1 MIQLTLLWLGTL
13 ADIGTTLWLVRKPQF
28 REANPLYRAAGAAM
42 IRALLVLALCA
53 PALAQT
59 PCTSHECSDDS
70 ATPPIAGNE
79 PIVYDIILDIA
90 SYEFTYDDG
99 ATVCATV
106 APQFLPRY
114 PGKQRIFQRHWLA
127 GYPLC
132 YPPPGVQIF
141 LRVRSCDH
149 DHNCSAWSTE
159 RVEYIG
165 QLYRCF
171 SGAQNSEVPCNFQG
185 GSS

>member
-1 MIQLTLLWLGTL
+1 MT
-13 ADIGTTLWLVRKPQF
+13 
-28 REANPLYRAAGAAM
+28 
-42 IRALLVLALCA
+42 ALLLALSLCA
-53 PALAQT
+53 APGALTHAG
-59 PCTSHECSDDS
+59 SDDS
-70 ATPPIAGNE
+70 AVPPVVGNE
-79 PIVYDIILDIA
+79 PIVYDIVLNIA
-90 SYEFTYDDG
+90 SYELTYDDG
-99 ATVCATV
+99 ATVCAAV

-114 PGKQRIFQRHWLA
+114 PGTQRIFQRHWLA